1 MFYCGM
7 YLIEWK
13 NANDE
18 IVKSEKKYLTY
29 PLYRQEMLNMQIAS
43 LRGSDV
49 KKMVVTPIEK

>member
-13 NANDE
+13 NAKDE
-18 IVKSEKKYLTY
+18 VIKREEKYLTY
-29 PLYRQEMLNMQIAS
+29 PLYRQEALDMQIAS

-49 KKMVVTPIEK
+49 KKMVVTPIIQ